1 MVENLNYGRKL
12 LLQEFDDFCSIQKFP
27 SSVSVAIIGGSRDD
41 PEVEI
46 IKKYSNIEN
55 ITVFGIDPDSDEY
68 LDLNM
73 RNNNKK
79 YDEFDFI
86 LCSHVLEHIWNIE
99 EFYLN
104 IKSLCDDKTI
114 LFLSCPKSNMEHGS
128 PEYYSSGYSVG
139 FLKKNLDSINFKIL
153 KSGEVGSEVYYK
165 SIHLLQDWLTEDEVI
180 NQYKFKSSSL
190 RFKIKHFSKL
200 FNIGSYLVLKRNSNR
215 KTSNFM
221 TDSFVFA
228 RLKN

>member
-99 EFYLN
+99 EFYLANKGMKISN
-104 IKSLCDDKTI
+104 IPLI
-114 LFLSCPKSNMEHGS
+114 NEQ
-128 PEYYSSGYSVG
+128 SVPT
-139 FLKKNLDSINFKIL
+139 FLKENLLVSGSWGFKL
-153 KSGEVGSEVYYK
+153 
-165 SIHLLQDWLTEDEVI
+165 
-180 NQYKFKSSSL
+180 SS
-190 RFKIKHFSKL
+190 
-200 FNIGSYLVLKRNSNR
+200 
-215 KTSNFM
+215 
-221 TDSFVFA
+221 A
-228 RLKN
+228 